1 MEFAL
6 GDPLTTIGRAR
17 GNSVALADVSVSRR
31 HSRLEL
37 QRDSWIIVDEGSGNG
52 TRVNGRPVQRH
63 RLRHGDEIALGDTAL
78 RFVEPGGVLVWAAE
92 GTRGQASRHVLR
104 RALAFSSAAVL
115 VAAVAILGALAVRR
129 HRLAALAETRART
142 EATHALAQD
151 WLREGA
157 ALLEKGSWVE
167 GRDKLRIAAELDASD
182 PEIARALERVEAE
195 VSREQS
201 EAEARSREASSS
213 ALESRPAPAAQ
224 APPKRT
230 AAAARQAAARR
241 ELRAVLDAYL
251 RGDVQAALDLA
262 RTARGAGASRL
273 AHPLARLAAAYQE
286 GLTAQDSAAGL
297 RSLELAAETDRAV
310 AGGKDGR
317 IARDVRKALAARH
330 LLLALELSADE
341 DLPRAAAHLRAAA
354 REDPSNPDAERR
366 LRQVADRAKELYLRG
381 YLARDE
387 APEEA
392 RQAFAIARDT
402 LSPEDETA
410 QKAARWLEKLEGKGV
425 D

>member
-1 MEFAL
+1 M
-6 GDPLTTIGRAR
+6 
-17 GNSVALADVSVSRR
+17 ALADVSVSRR

-37 QRDSWIIVDEGSGNG
+37 RRDSWVIVDEGSGNG

-63 RLRHGDEIALGDTAL
+63 RLHHGDEIALGDTAI
-78 RFVEPGGVLVWAAE
+78 RFVEPGGILVWAAG
-92 GTRGQASRHVLR
+92 GTRGEASRRVLR

-129 HRLAALAETRART
+129 QRLMALAETRART
-142 EATHALAQD
+142 EATRALAQG

-157 ALLEKGSWVE
+157 ALLEQGSWVE
-167 GRDKLRIAAELDASD
+167 GRDKLRVAAELDARD
-182 PEIARALERVEAE
+182 PEIGRALERAEAE
-195 VSREQS
+195 MSREQS
-201 EAEARSREASSS
+201 QAEASRAQSEARSLQVSSP
-213 ALESRPAPAAQ
+213 AFESRAVPAAQ

-230 AAAARQAAARR
+230 AAAARLAAARR
-241 ELRAVLDAYL
+241 ELRYVLDAYR

-262 RTARGAGASRL
+262 RTARSARASRL
-273 AHPLARLAAAYQE
+273 ADPLARFAAAYQE

-297 RSLELAAETDRAV
+297 RSLKVAAQTDRAI
-310 AGGKDGR
+310 AGGRDGR

-341 DLPRAAAHLRAAA
+341 DLPQAAAHLRSAAA
-354 REDPSNPDAERR
+354 EDPGNPDAVRR
-366 LRQVADRAKELYLRG
+366 LRQVIDRAKEVYLRG

-387 APEEA
+387 TPQEA
-392 RQAFAIARDT
+392 RQAFAIVRDT
-402 LSPEDETA
+402 LPPDDETA
-410 QKAARWLEKLEGKGV
+410 QKAARWLEKLEGRGV